1 MPMTRA
7 LTVRIHG
14 PMPQA
19 TLIRMRELLRLER
32 RGRLTDAE
40 DVRFGYRY
48 VQHDD
53 QNWIHL
59 DLSRQDDT
67 TWNFYLTY
75 LNEPPS
81 EYVVDQTLAG
91 IRAAA
96 GQLGLTVQDVIR
108 SAPDALRDSDR

>member
-14 PMPQA
+14 AMPPA
-19 TLIRMRELLRLER
+19 TLLRMRELLHLKRK
-32 RGRLTDAE
+32 GRLTDVE

-48 VQHDD
+48 LQHDN
-53 QNWIHL
+53 QNWIFL
-59 DLSRQDDT
+59 DLSRENDM

-75 LNEPPS
+75 LKEPPS
-81 EYVVDQTLAG
+81 EDVVDQTLAD

-96 GQLGLTVQDVIR
+96 SQLGFIIEDVVR
-108 SAPDALRDSDR
+108 ESRDAQRDRDW